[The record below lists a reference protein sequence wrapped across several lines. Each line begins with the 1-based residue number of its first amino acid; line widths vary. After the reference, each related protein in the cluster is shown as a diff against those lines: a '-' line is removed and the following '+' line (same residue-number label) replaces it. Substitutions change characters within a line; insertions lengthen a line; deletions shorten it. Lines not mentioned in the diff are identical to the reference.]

1 MNFFGVGT
9 TEMLI
14 ILVVLLVVF
23 GPKDLPEVAKK
34 IGSKVGEF
42 RRIMD
47 TANNEMATMLE
58 SAKKLED
65 MQGIQPAVSTDI
77 SPAVIPNTP
86 EETHTIA
93 PPSIRTIPDMLPPDV
108 DGQLLASSS
117 SLPNVEHELIM
128 PDTSI
133 YTETPAE
140 SNH

>member
-14 ILVVLLVVF
+14 ILVVLLVVI

-47 TANNEMATMLE
+47 TANNEMASMLE

-65 MQGIQPAVSTDI
+65 LQGTKPAVSTGA

-86 EETHTIA
+86 EQTNTIA
-93 PPSIRTIPDMLPPDV
+93 PPSVESVPNVLPQEINQ
-108 DGQLLASSS
+108 QLFGASS
-117 SLPNVEHELIM
+117 SLPPVEPDLIV
-128 PDTSI
+128 PEPTA
-133 YTETPAE
+133 EANAPAE
-140 SNH
+140 SSD